1 MPPIKTKTE
10 AVKDK
15 SQKAEW
21 TYQGKKDFTIPEN
34 AIGFT
39 YLIEIIGTPFYYY
52 GKKSLTSTRGRGKK
66 AVTKESAWR
75 NYESSSKEVK
85 TLIKG
90 GKKIKKT
97 ILKLCFS
104 KSELSLEECKVI
116 ICGGGLE
123 DSNCLNKWVTLKV
136 WEHQLKK

>member
-1 MPPIKTKTE
+1 M
-10 AVKDK
+10 AVKK
-15 SQKAEW
+15 TTVEKAEW
-21 TYQGKKDFTIPEN
+21 TYQGKKDFTVPPL
-34 AIGFT
+34 AIGFI

-52 GKKSLTSTRGRGKK
+52 GKKNLTSTRGRGKK

-75 NYESSSKEVK
+75 NYESSSKELK
-85 TLIKG
+85 ELIKG

-97 ILKLCFS
+97 ILKFCFS
-104 KSELSLEECKVI
+104 KSELSLEECKAI
-116 ICGGGLE
+116 ICEGGLE